1 MVSRDSLLM
10 AGPAARRTIA
20 AAPRAGKHDANVR
33 FTCKAYAVGMR
44 CIAVLLLL
52 AGCGATPEQV
62 VPAAA
67 LFGIGSIAV
76 IQRSPLDALYSVV
89 SGKDCSVVRWDQ
101 GKSYCRPVEPPPEP
115 PPYCTRSLGVADCWR
130 DPAHF
135 PNLAPPLGDGPQT
148 LTPVQEVNRTSNWP
162 HL

>member
-20 AAPRAGKHDANVR
+20 AHPRAGKRGANVR
-33 FTCKAYAVGMR
+33 FTHKPYTVGVRYML
-44 CIAVLLLL
+44 ILLLF

-62 VPAAA
+62 ASGAV
-67 LFGIGSIAV
+67 LFSIGSIVV
-76 IQRSPLDALYSVV
+76 IQRSPFDALYSVL
-89 SGKDCSVVRWDQ
+89 SGRDCSIVRMDQ
-101 GKSYCRPVEPPPEP
+101 GKSYCKPIEPPPEP

-135 PNLAPPLGDGPQT
+135 PNLAPPLADGPQK